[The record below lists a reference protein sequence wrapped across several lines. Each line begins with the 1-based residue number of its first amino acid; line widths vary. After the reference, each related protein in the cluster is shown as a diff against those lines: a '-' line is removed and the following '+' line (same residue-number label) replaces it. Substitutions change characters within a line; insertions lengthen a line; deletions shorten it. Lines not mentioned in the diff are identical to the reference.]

1 MLQTD
6 LVTIKDMLDFKFNKI
21 YITKI
26 KNEFNWIPKTNLEK
40 GLSDTIKYY
49 LN

>member
-6 LVTIKDMLDFKFNKI
+6 LVTIKDMLLI
-21 YITKI
+21 LLKI

-49 LN
+49 LIFR